1 MTVLSTA
8 FLPIESDLADKSV
21 TSSVIG
27 GFLMVCV
34 GLLYLL
40 FEERLLSSYA
50 SGEKVSS
57 STRGLPRMILGLQ
70 VGLIVLA
77 TVVTRS
83 SVASLQAKRGLP
95 KGNQVMGW
103 TILGKYLGTL
113 CINYL
118 LTAF

>member
-1 MTVLSTA
+1 MTVLSAA
-8 FLPIESDLADKSV
+8 FLTIQSDLADNLVTYSV
-21 TSSVIG
+21 FG
-27 GFLMVCV
+27 GFLMGFV

-40 FEERLLSSYA
+40 FEERLLSSYT

-57 STRGLPRMILGLQ
+57 SARGLSRTILGLQ

-103 TILGKYLGTL
+103 TILGNYLGTL
-113 CINYL
+113 FINSR

>member
-1 MTVLSTA
+1 MTVLSAA
-8 FLPIESDLADKSV
+8 FSTIESDLADNSV
-21 TSSVIG
+21 TYSVVG

-34 GLLYLL
+34 GFLYLL
-40 FEERLLSSYA
+40 FEERLLSSYT
-50 SGEKVSS
+50 SGERVSS

-113 CINYL
+113 FIHY
-118 LTAF
+118 